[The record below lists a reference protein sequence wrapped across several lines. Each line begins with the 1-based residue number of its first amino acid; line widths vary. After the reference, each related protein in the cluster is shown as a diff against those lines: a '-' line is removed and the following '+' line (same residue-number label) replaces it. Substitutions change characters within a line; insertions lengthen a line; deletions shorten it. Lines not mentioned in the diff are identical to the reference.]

1 MEVAAGGGD
10 AGVAESGLHQMN
22 RRAAVKSMRS
32 VRVPQ
37 DVFVMLMILVPQ
49 KSAIAIIRSM
59 ELRSNSFAIFGQILL
74 RY

>member
-1 MEVAAGGGD
+1 MLCPVLQQVSCEA
-10 AGVAESGLHQMN
+10 
-22 RRAAVKSMRS
+22 
-32 VRVPQ
+32 VPQ